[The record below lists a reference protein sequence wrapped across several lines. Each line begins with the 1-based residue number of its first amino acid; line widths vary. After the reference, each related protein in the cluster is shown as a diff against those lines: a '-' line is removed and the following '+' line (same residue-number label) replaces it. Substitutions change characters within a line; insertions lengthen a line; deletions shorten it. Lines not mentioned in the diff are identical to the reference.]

1 MKHSTRQTKED
12 GVAATLRRFAGRVLA
27 FWKRLPPKTKVV
39 LAVVLVVSV
48 LSVISSSHAM
58 REISD
63 MRREIMAAQSS
74 GERTAG
80 TKHPAKTRN
89 HDKSQG
95 DAGDTDDQARQA
107 QTQPESEPQS
117 DPESLWH
124 DPTGGSQPDLTT
136 LPDLS
141 VLVDLA
147 SQKVHVRSAGTDV
160 YVMTASS
167 GLDDSTPRGDFI
179 VDGRG
184 EHFYNPDEGM
194 GADYWVNFLD
204 NTYLFHSVPTTET
217 QGEYLPE
224 EGAKLGQPAS
234 HGCVR
239 LSIADARWLYEQL
252 PDGTPVHIG

>member
-1 MKHSTRQTKED
+1 MKHSTWQTKED
-12 GVAATLRRFAGRVLA
+12 GAAATLRRFAGRVLA
-27 FWKRLPPKTKVV
+27 FWKRLPAKTKVV
-39 LAVVLVVSV
+39 LAVVLAVSV
-48 LSVISSSHAM
+48 LSVVSSFHAM

-63 MRREIMAAQSS
+63 MRRDIVAAQSTEAHA
-74 GERTAG
+74 ERT
-80 TKHPAKTRN
+80 KRPADAKET
-89 HDKSQG
+89 DKRS
-95 DAGDTDDQARQA
+95 DAADNADDQPQS
-107 QTQPESEPQS
+107 QSESEPQT
-117 DPESLWH
+117 DPESLWRE
-124 DPTGGSQPDLTT
+124 PTGGNQPDLTT

-141 VLVDLA
+141 VVVDLA
-147 SQKVHVRSAGTDV
+147 AQKVHVRSAGADV
-160 YVMTASS
+160 YVMIASS
-167 GLDDSTPRGDFI
+167 GLDDSTPRGDFV

-217 QGEYLPE
+217 PGEYLPE